1 MGCSPRGMDCFK
13 VGDGGMDGGGEQ
25 GNEEGEGRVSSRP
38 TTQAPP
44 CLVLFHLPGILIL
57 WNNIYLMTIYDGI

>member
-25 GNEEGEGRVSSRP
+25 GNEEGEEGEGGVSSRS
-38 TTQAPP
+38 TTHGAFLSDIVPP
-44 CLVLFHLPGILIL
+44 PWEHYIVEQ
-57 WNNIYLMTIYDGI
+57 YTSYDHI